1 LASLRDAKIPP
12 FAKHS
17 SKGRFNTPPGSRGL
31 HFVCKFDEIVKS
43 PLAVIPDLIR
53 DPEVVEKTGFRPSP
67 E

>member
-1 LASLRDAKIPP
+1 MTFYEFIIFTSSL
-12 FAKHS
+12 F
-17 SKGRFNTPPGSRGL
+17 
-31 HFVCKFDEIVKS
+31 FDETVKS